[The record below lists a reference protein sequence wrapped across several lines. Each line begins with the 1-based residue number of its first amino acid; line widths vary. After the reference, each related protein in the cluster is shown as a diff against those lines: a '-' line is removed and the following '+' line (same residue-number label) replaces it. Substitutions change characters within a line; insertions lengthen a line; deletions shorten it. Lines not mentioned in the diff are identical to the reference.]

1 MPPFHIPCML
11 VVNDKSIII
20 NNILTLDQSILDVSS
35 NILLETK
42 VGMYIA
48 YKVVLLLSFG
58 IFFIPVMK
66 YSCGVHVVRYL
77 KFIQLQLT
85 LKLLLCIIFSSLELL

>member
-1 MPPFHIPCML
+1 MGPGIVLMPPFHISCML
-11 VVNDKSIII
+11 VVDNKSIII

-35 NILLETK
+35 NIPLETK

-48 YKVVLLLSFG
+48 YKVVLLLYFG

-66 YSCGVHVVRYL
+66 YSYGVHVVR
-77 KFIQLQLT
+77 
-85 LKLLLCIIFSSLELL
+85 